1 MTERRLVR
9 LRLSLLKGQREGLYE
24 QPTLGGSNVI
34 LLRNR
39 CYEANTGLLM
49 MQYKKLALI
58 KYQ

>member
-1 MTERRLVR
+1 M
-9 LRLSLLKGQREGLYE
+9 RLSLLKGQREGLYE